1 MNTVRLYKICT
12 FVQLYRVEEKTPEFS
27 RLQIRLPTGNPL
39 IHTFGAGES
48 LAAVRLYVQLN
59 RVDAPSSTPIR
70 LQTNMPVKIFT
81 EDDMQTPLQE
91 LGTVKSRV

>member
-1 MNTVRLYKICT
+1 
-12 FVQLYRVEEKTPEFS
+12 
-27 RLQIRLPTGNPL
+27 LQIRLPTGNPL

-81 EDDMQTPLQE
+81 EDDMQTPLHE
-91 LGTVKSRV
+91 LGTLCLFLFANILFRPHSVRRAHCDQYATDDHLVE